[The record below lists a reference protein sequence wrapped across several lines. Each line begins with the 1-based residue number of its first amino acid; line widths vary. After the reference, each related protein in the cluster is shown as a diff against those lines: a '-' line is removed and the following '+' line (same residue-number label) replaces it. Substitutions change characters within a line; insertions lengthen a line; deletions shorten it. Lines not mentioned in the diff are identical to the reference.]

1 MSEDSSV
8 QAAVIYSQQLHLH
21 TLDTLCNDLVG
32 GHAVKYGSDDQL
44 LSLNNGARSALSW
57 YWNNQSS
64 WTKNLS
70 SSVVQNIL
78 DSLDTDAPGLEPAA
92 SASDAGEKKL
102 LTLIKLE
109 AHRFAGI
116 HAYGIENQAPEN
128 FILEP
133 TKPITMFEGANGS
146 GKTSLM
152 NAIIWCLTGEIIR
165 PQRPPERGD
174 VEFEIEIERKEG
186 TSIHNIPPVT
196 PMPRS
201 GMHAPGSED
210 DIPIDTWVELTFED
224 QNKNILPVIRRA
236 LFRTNRGKVQETTPN
251 LAILGIDPISFRI
264 GTTMPA
270 LLPFIQVG
278 EQSELGRA
286 VAELTGL
293 SSLIALSKHAV
304 KVSNKISG
312 ELTKAADNQ
321 INNIDQIYDRVMA
334 GLEAKIS
341 EYPALKPQGESL
353 PQISN
358 DEELEK
364 KLGDLKAHF
373 ESCKAKS
380 FTNAVSILGESF
392 DVHDQ
397 KQIKDLESKI
407 SPAITK
413 VDEIKHLNSANR
425 LLGLATTNDEVLESA
440 EKLLQK
446 ICEEATELANL
457 ASNPDT
463 AKRNKLYARIAE
475 WMKEFDI
482 KLEGLPCCP
491 VCSKDFNG
499 QKDPV
504 TDIYIK
510 DHIEEHLKQDST
522 LISQS
527 IQSWV
532 KVTIGVLA
540 TELPVSLSQES
551 KRDLPEH
558 PVELIKA
565 ALTDELFS
573 TPAFSGVLLLLKK
586 NMKSVFNNAFSGFA
600 RLEAAGNYQLPV
612 VFMPLG
618 NDLQSSLDRIERAI
632 AFSRW
637 RKTNKQICAEINK
650 KVIGSL
656 SQENSNDTL
665 VVSPDSPLLDRLF
678 ALQLVTQS
686 ATPINDCLDKVG
698 DLKTQVD
705 LRRAEE
711 KKLTKY
717 TKTVESL
724 IPIMG
729 LGDLAAQ
736 QITDLQTKL
745 KRSTERWRD
754 SVYRNYYSNSGHSLT
769 DTKVA
774 PEGQLSISVGSNGAI
789 APAQHVS
796 NASAL
801 RASLLGFYVSF
812 WGHILKNRGGLR
824 LMLLDDPQELLDEQN
839 EERLAD
845 ALVDMT
851 HIKAQLFV
859 TTHDQRFAIMASRV
873 ASSSALIEHRSVHPV
888 NLDRPTL
895 QVPLSLADIEKK
907 RKEFLA
913 DVDDADRARDYVSEC
928 RVFIEARLS
937 DLFDDPAYSTTNH
950 YPTLMDHVHHARSL
964 KNQNPAHEL
973 FGCSAFQKLC
983 NDSALLDGAK
993 CLARLNAAH
1002 HQGKRNITPSD
1013 VYEIKDDLER
1023 LVKLAETLNKEF
1035 RLYRRREPL
1044 PANSPISVTELTPA
1058 NSPNFTLP
1066 VFPDL
1071 AAFTGQ
1077 TPAVGSQDTEQDVF
1091 SSDWFTDK
1099 ALFYVRNDMFGF
1111 SAPAGSIAIVEI
1123 DGEPPKDQNLVI
1135 AKYNKKYLARRLL
1148 RASEDSSTVTL
1159 ATVSTDPR
1167 ACPPSLVVQVNEVE
1181 LFRVVGFLFGGV
1193 APNEMSKK
1201 HDAAQIQTTD
1211 IFQQIKTCHR
1221 IKDYSAEPLAL
1232 AGQLV
1237 LGGKEYLPEE
1247 LIRSHDQLVAVA
1259 LDDGSGICKRV
1270 GGVLPGQLNHLCQFE
1285 SIGGKGASTIA
1296 SLDKTHKLGNEIR
1309 SVETARQILG
1319 VIYEE

>member
-8 QAAVIYSQQLHLH
+8 QEAMYSQQLHLH

-32 GHAVKYGSDDQL
+32 GHAVKYGSGNQL
-44 LSLNNGARSALSW
+44 LSLNNGARSILSW

-70 SSVVQNIL
+70 SAVVQGVI
-78 DSLDTDAPGLEPAA
+78 DSLDTAAPNLEPAS
-92 SASDAGEKKL
+92 SASGIGEKKL

-116 HAYGIENQAPEN
+116 HAYGSENRAPEN

-133 TKPITMFEGANGS
+133 NKPITMFEGANGS

-174 VEFEIEIERKEG
+174 VEFEIEIERDEG
-186 TSIHNIPPVT
+186 ASTHNIPPVT

-201 GMHAPGSED
+201 RIYVPGSEN
-210 DIPIDTWVELTFED
+210 DIPVDTWVELTFED
-224 QNKNILPVIRRA
+224 QNKNVLPAIRRS
-236 LFRTNRGKVQETTPN
+236 LSRTNRGKIQETIPDLT
-251 LAILGIDPISFRI
+251 ALGIDPISFRI

-270 LLPFIQVG
+270 LLPFIQIG
-278 EQSELGRA
+278 AQSELGRA

-293 SSLIALSKHAV
+293 SSLIALSRHAI

-312 ELTKAADNQ
+312 DLTKAAEVQ
-321 INNIDQIYDRVMA
+321 INNIDQAYGRVMIE
-334 GLEAKIS
+334 LEAKTS
-341 EYPALKPQGESL
+341 ENPTLQSQEAM
-353 PQISN
+353 PQIS
-358 DEELEK
+358 DDIELEK
-364 KLGDLKAHF
+364 KLDDLKTHY
-373 ESCKAKS
+373 EGCKAKS
-380 FTNAVSILGESF
+380 FTDAASILGESF
-392 DVHDQ
+392 DIHDQ
-397 KQIKDLESKI
+397 RQIKDLESKI

-413 VDEIKHLNSANR
+413 VDEIKHLNSASR
-425 LLGLATTNDEVLESA
+425 LLSLATTDDEILENA
-440 EKLLQK
+440 EKLLKK

-475 WMKEFDI
+475 WMKEFGI
-482 KLEGLPCCP
+482 ELEGLPCCP
-491 VCSKDFNG
+491 VCFTDFNEK
-499 QKDPV
+499 KDPV
-504 TDIYIK
+504 TDVNVK
-510 DHIEEHLKQDST
+510 DHIQEHLKRDST

-532 KVTIGVLA
+532 KATIGILA
-540 TELPVSLSQES
+540 AELPASLSQES
-551 KRDLPEH
+551 KKDLPEH
-558 PVELIKA
+558 PVELIKT
-565 ALTDELFS
+565 ALSEELFS

-586 NMKSVFNNAFSGFA
+586 NMESIFDNVFLGFGK
-600 RLEAAGNYQLPV
+600 LEVAGHYQLPDR
-612 VFMPLG
+612 FLPLA
-618 NDLQSSLDRIERAI
+618 NDLQLSLHRVEKAI

-637 RKTNKQICAEINK
+637 RKSNKQVCSEINK
-650 KVIGSL
+650 KIIGSIPA
-656 SQENSNDTL
+656 ENSNSIA
-665 VVSPDSPLLDRLF
+665 VSIDSPLLDRLF
-678 ALQLVTQS
+678 ALQRITQS
-686 ATPINDCLDKVG
+686 ATPINECINKVV
-698 DLKTQVD
+698 DLKTKVD

-711 KKLTKY
+711 KKLNKY
-717 TKTVESL
+717 AEAVEALTS
-724 IPIMG
+724 IAG

-736 QITDLQTKL
+736 QIMDLQAQL
-745 KRSTERWRD
+745 KRSTEKWRD
-754 SVYRNYYSNSGHSLT
+754 SVYRNYYSNSGHSLS

-774 PEGQLSISVGSNGAI
+774 PEGQLSISVGSNGAV

-801 RASLLGFYVSF
+801 RASLLGFYIAF
-812 WGHILKNRGGLR
+812 WDHILKNRGGLR

-845 ALVDMT
+845 ALVDIT

-859 TTHDQRFAIMASRV
+859 TTHDQRFATMSSKV
-873 ASSSALIEHRSVHPV
+873 ASSSGLIEHRSVHPV
-888 NLDRPTL
+888 NLDRHTL
-895 QVPLSLADIEKK
+895 QVPLALTDIMKK
-907 RKEFLA
+907 RKEYLE
-913 DVDDADRARDYVSEC
+913 DVDDANRARDYVSEC

-950 YPTLMDHVHHARSL
+950 HPTLMDHVHHARSL
-964 KNQNPAHEL
+964 KNQNPTHEL
-973 FGCSAFQKLC
+973 FGCAAFQKLC

-1002 HQGKRNITPSD
+1002 HQGKQNITPSD
-1013 VYEIKDDLER
+1013 VNEIKDDLER
-1023 LVKLAETLNKEF
+1023 LVKLADALNKEF

-1044 PANSPISVTELTPA
+1044 TAKVPVSITELTPA
-1058 NSPNFTLP
+1058 NAPNFNVP
-1066 VFPDL
+1066 IFPDL
-1071 AAFTGQ
+1071 AAFTSQSSTG
-1077 TPAVGSQDTEQDVF
+1077 TSQDIEQDVF
-1091 SSDWFTDK
+1091 SSDWFSDK

-1123 DGEPPKDQNLVI
+1123 NGEPAKDQNLVI
-1135 AKYNKKYLARRLL
+1135 AKHNKKYLARRLL
-1148 RASEDSSTVTL
+1148 RDSENSATVTL

-1167 ACPPSLVVQVNEVE
+1167 ARPPSLVANVDEVE
-1181 LFRVVGFLFGGV
+1181 LFRVVGFLFGGA
-1193 APNEMSKK
+1193 APSDMSKK
-1201 HDAAQIQTTD
+1201 HDAVQIQTTD
-1211 IFQQIKTCHR
+1211 IFQRIETCHR

-1237 LGGKEYLPEE
+1237 LGGKEYQPDE
-1247 LIRSHDQLVAVA
+1247 LIKNHDQLVAVA
-1259 LDDGSGICKRV
+1259 LNDGSGIFKRV
-1270 GGVLPGQLNHLCQFE
+1270 GGVLPGQLNYLCQFE

-1296 SLDKTHKLGNEIR
+1296 SLDKEHVLGEEIR